1 MVEIFVPYLR
11 NMRKYLGAVISAPLI
26 YPILNLTSNIQQ
38 DVKEI
43 FYD

>member
-1 MVEIFVPYLR
+1 MVKIFVPYLR
-11 NMRKYLGAVISAPLI
+11 NMRKYFGAAVSAPLI
-26 YPILNLTSNIQQ
+26 DPILSLTSNIQQ